1 MWGPCTMSSTTHWW
15 PSMSM
20 RTFAGGKTPMGPACP
35 LTGLTSR
42 YFQCQSPTISVTQ
55 KAWKFNSCFSSK
67 YFIQMF
73 VGMDAWEEKQE
84 REERSRKERNNREE
98 VSKFIQKKTFLC
110 KFVSMVIWSWVS
122 VAAQLIECPSVS
134 SFCLSICST
143 SVMIGGVRVRALYD
157 YVGQET
163 DELSLKAGKH
173 TLVNVWSKPHTD
185 IILLCEI
192 VVTKYLFTSSA
203 VTSVCLELKQFI
215 NLAAD

>member
-1 MWGPCTMSSTTHWW
+1 MVYRAVLFVKYVPPWVDSFFLITLSVWGPCTMSSTTHWW

-42 YFQCQSPTISVTQ
+42 YFSQCQSPTISVTQ

-73 VGMDAWEEKQE
+73 VGMDAWEEKQK

-110 KFVSMVIWSWVS
+110 KFVSTVIWSWVS

-134 SFCLSICST
+134 F
-143 SVMIGGVRVRALYD
+143 VFPFVP
-157 YVGQET
+157 
-163 DELSLKAGKH
+163 
-173 TLVNVWSKPHTD
+173 LVWW
-185 IILLCEI
+185 
-192 VVTKYLFTSSA
+192 
-203 VTSVCLELKQFI
+203 LEEWE
-215 NLAAD
+215 